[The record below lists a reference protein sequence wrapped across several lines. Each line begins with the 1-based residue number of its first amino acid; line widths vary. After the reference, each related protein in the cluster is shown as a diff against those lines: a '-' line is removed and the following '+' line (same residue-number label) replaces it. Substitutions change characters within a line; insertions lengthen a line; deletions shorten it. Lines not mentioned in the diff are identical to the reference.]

1 MARKKE
7 PGIEMLYFG
16 IFLFIIFPITLI
28 GLIIYGIIWLIIY
41 IVNRRNK
48 YKKYDKF
55 IIENN
60 TLEILNQ
67 VDNFEGLK
75 FEEFVAEILHK
86 NGYSNV
92 EVTKGSG
99 DFGADVIAEK
109 DNIRYAFQCKRFNS
123 TIGPKPIGEVL
134 RGMKKYNCEKGIV
147 ITNNYFTNQAIK
159 EGTICDVELWDR
171 DKLSYLIQN
180 IKSDVIKKDNLR

>member
-7 PGIEMLYFG
+7 PGIEILFLA
-16 IFLFIIFPITLI
+16 IFLLIIFPITLI
-28 GLIIYGIIWLIIY
+28 VLIIYGIIWFITFIA
-41 IVNRRNK
+41 NRKTK
-48 YKKYDKF
+48 YTKYNKF
-55 IIENN
+55 IIEND

-67 VDNFEGLK
+67 VDDFEGLK
-75 FEEFVAEILHK
+75 FEEFVAELLYK
-86 NGYSNV
+86 NGYNNI

-99 DFGADVIAEK
+99 DFGADIIAEK

-147 ITNNYFTNQAIK
+147 ITNNFFTNQAIQESK
-159 EGTICDVELWDR
+159 ICDIELWDR
-171 DKLSYLIQN
+171 NKLSYLIQN
-180 IKSDVIKKDNLR
+180 IKSDIIKKE